1 MWNGHVIL
9 SSVLIPYLYL
19 CFLICGYSNCINK
32 PKINLSDPEDALNL
46 TNIVS
51 SNEILENGVS
61 TSFASGTKA
70 ATNTIKRKFLRLRRL
85 LYFPNGTESFNPV
98 MIQIILSGD
107 VHPQPGPNSKQKQNS
122 RPGQDP
128 EENHSTSSVVS
139 QHANS
144 CIKIAQLNIRSL
156 KSREH
161 RFLLQHTNEDHD
173 FDIFTISETWLA
185 STVDNQALQIPGFV
199 LFRQDWGEHKSGG
212 GLAVYIRDTFK
223 ATLLEH
229 ASGIS
234 DENFQQLWIKVQVRH
249 CKSTFICSVYR
260 PPDTTLAFSDSLSR
274 SLLDILLHGND
285 VIILGVLNC
294 NILDDTVDSRTFK
307 ELCASFNLTQL
318 VKEPTRIGQLHDD
331 DI

>member
-19 CFLICGYSNCINK
+19 CFVICGYSNCINK
-32 PKINLSDPEDALNL
+32 PKINRAHPEEALNL

-70 ATNTIKRKFLRLRRL
+70 STNTIKKKFLRRRL
-85 LYFPNGTESFNPV
+85 LYFPNGTESFNPA

-107 VHPQPGPNSKQKQNS
+107 VHPQPGPDSKQKQNS

-128 EENHSTSSVVS
+128 EENHSTASVVS

-144 CIKIAQLNIRSL
+144 CIKIAHLNIRSL

-161 RFLLQHTNEDHD
+161 RFLLQHTIEDHD
-173 FDIFTISETWLA
+173 FDIFTISETWLD
-185 STVDNQALQIPGFV
+185 STVDDRAVQIPGFV
-199 LFRQDWGEHKSGG
+199 FFRQDRGEHKSGG
-212 GLAVYIRDTFK
+212 SLTVYIRDTFK

-234 DENFQQLWIKVQVRH
+234 DENFQSKFDTANQFLLVL
-249 CKSTFICSVYR
+249 FI
-260 PPDTTLAFSDSLSR
+260 DHLA
-274 SLLDILLHGND
+274 
-285 VIILGVLNC
+285 
-294 NILDDTVDSRTFK
+294 
-307 ELCASFNLTQL
+307 
-318 VKEPTRIGQLHDD
+318 PY
-331 DI
+331 